1 MQQEENIIKIGH
13 LAQIL
18 DAEYTIVERMK
29 IKKKTIKRLC
39 GAFSIYIGIMILFA
53 IIL

>member
-1 MQQEENIIKIGH
+1 MQQEDNILKIGH

-18 DAEYTIVERMK
+18 DAEYTVLERMK
-29 IKKKTIKRLC
+29 IKKKTIIRVC
-39 GAFSIYIGIMILFA
+39 GACTVYIGIMILFA

>member
-1 MQQEENIIKIGH
+1 MEQEENIMTIGH

-18 DAEYTIVERMK
+18 DAEYTIAERMK

-39 GAFSIYIGIMILFA
+39 CAFSIYIGIMILFA
-53 IIL
+53 IVL